1 MAQFSISFGQSHQN
15 QRDFQ
20 THVEQNRQK
29 WHDFQAH
36 LAKTVQY
43 ASFMQNSDFMHFF
56 PKRQK
61 YAKTYAICNC
71 IDLLALLIT
80 LESAKPFNTVP
91 NRGIFSHIYL

>member
-20 THVEQNRQK
+20 THVQQNRQK
-29 WHDFQAH
+29 WRDFQAH

-43 ASFMQNSDFMHFF
+43 ASFMQNSDFMHFL

-71 IDLLALLIT
+71 IDLLALLMSLGWICSP
-80 LESAKPFNTVP
+80 L
-91 NRGIFSHIYL
+91 I